1 MLDKCNFKKPM
12 SIRTKFILTYLGGI
26 ITGALVVFSLGF
38 FIAISNNPNRV
49 AENNDVQLFDN
60 PKQEVIAKTF
70 KVMQVL
76 PDGSALATYES
87 LSYEGGSLEYGTV
100 VMFLANDDESF
111 YDDQVI
117 SLPKGKCFRQIGT
130 YRYNTRQNIEKTVP
144 VLGIFDK

>member
-1 MLDKCNFKKPM
+1 ME
-12 SIRTKFILTYLGGI
+12 
-26 ITGALVVFSLGF
+26 AHW
-38 FIAISNNPNRV
+38 
-49 AENNDVQLFDN
+49 QLMN
-60 PKQEVIAKTF
+60 
-70 KVMQVL
+70 
-76 PDGSALATYES
+76 